1 MQKVLGYKGVRNMSD
16 ERIRNVS
23 DLERALEAS
32 FQQPLPQPRPIRLS
46 QPPSRTSTP
55 TPDTPNTPWSASGHD
70 VFTNGSSTNVAR
82 PSSKERTATYQNSTY
97 HQLMNL
103 CGLQTTTNT
112 KLDILTDSI
121 LRLTKAMETIANEQ
135 RKQTDLLTRIVSN
148 TAEPRIVY
156 ENSGSKT
163 KSNKQMTHKCKD
175 YGFNQAKEVLSE
187 FIMTILKQAEVQIKS
202 RGFGYRSSR
211 TMERRM
217 LDKAIKVLADVD
229 YRINGEV
236 KPKIGLPSTDSE
248 SCIYLASR
256 IGSLDSI
263 KPILTPNAITE
274 LFNDPACRTMTS
286 AVEEIMSRLPV
297 IRCMLPYYEADIIN
311 ALMFPYF
318 DDEGHVLCNWAK
330 LKPREETPEEAEIF
344 SAKVPDK
351 EMLGK
356 LLISGQPFD
365 RAFKVAIR
373 RK

>member
-1 MQKVLGYKGVRNMSD
+1 MSD

-23 DLERALEAS
+23 DLERALNAS
-32 FQQPLPQPRPIRLS
+32 FPQTTPQPQPIRLS
-46 QPPSRTSTP
+46 RPPSRISTP
-55 TPDTPNTPWSASGHD
+55 TPDTPSTPWSAPGHD
-70 VFTNGSSTNVAR
+70 VFTNGTSANVAR
-82 PSSKERTATYQNSTY
+82 PSSKERTATYQNST
-97 HQLMNL
+97 HHLLMNL
-103 CGLQTTTNT
+103 SGLQTTTNT

-148 TAEPRIVY
+148 TAELRIVH

-163 KSNKQMTHKCKD
+163 KSGKQLTHKCKD
-175 YGFNQAKEVLSE
+175 YGFNNGKEVLSE

-217 LDKAIKVLADVD
+217 LDKAIKVLSEVD

-236 KPKIGLPSTDSE
+236 KPKIALPSTDSE
-248 SCIYLASR
+248 GCIYLASR

-263 KPILTPNAITE
+263 KPVLTPTAITE

-297 IRCMLPYYEADIIN
+297 IRWMIPYYEADIVD

-318 DDEGHVLCNWAK
+318 DSEGHVLCNWGK
-330 LKPREETPEEAEIF
+330 LTARDETPEEAEIF
-344 SAKVPDK
+344 NAKVPDK

-365 RAFKVAIR
+365 RALKVAIR